1 MLDVGSQCLSA
12 PQCRFQLIMP
22 DAPSPVVAPQE
33 KQLCGVVISKTG
45 IPQKAVPGT
54 MAPHH
59 GPTVPAVYK
68 VPPGYPKE
76 PTLVPKAETQP
87 PPNVKAK
94 AAAQAP
100 PAAQAAVPK
109 AGPPPVNQSAS
120 ARVPTFNPNL
130 PPPSVP
136 EEEPAWWFLLS
147 QAREDGT
154 RLQHH
159 PKLPVDLRYKW
170 SLLSQQSWDLL
181 FPGLDGIIP
190 NDHEVEGPQPVH
202 LALLQLPIH
211 LVLPAVYSRGEYIA
225 SQLVDDYPRLQF
237 FNPQVAWTEFIE
249 GPNSSMRKEPDWTY
263 CALHAKLS
271 LYLKPRRALEF
282 WVANGHLGLD
292 EQGTHFFVHTLKTK
306 F

>member
-1 MLDVGSQCLSA
+1 
-12 PQCRFQLIMP
+12 MP
-22 DAPSPVVAPQE
+22 RKAWTAKHEADQRWVNRIIAHRLEVRADRVEDGPDGMSGAG
-33 KQLCGVVISKTG
+33 GV
-45 IPQKAVPGT
+45 
-54 MAPHH
+54 
-59 GPTVPAVYK
+59 
-68 VPPGYPKE
+68 E
-76 PTLVPKAETQP
+76 
-87 PPNVKAK
+87 
-94 AAAQAP
+94 
-100 PAAQAAVPK
+100 
-109 AGPPPVNQSAS
+109 
-120 ARVPTFNPNL
+120 
-130 PPPSVP
+130 P
-136 EEEPAWWFLLS
+136 EEEPAQLPEPRI

-154 RLQHH
+154 RPQHH

-211 LVLPAVYSRGEYIA
+211 LVLPAVYSRGEHIA

-292 EQGTHFFVHTLKTK
+292 EQGTHFLHIH
-306 F
+306 